1 LLKQTIP
8 GGRVGFI
15 RDKKLKFRRTGGWR
29 LNLIVVECSL
39 AKTHHVF

>member
-15 RDKKLKFRRTGGWR
+15 RDKKIKIPPRRGLAVDFDFR
-29 LNLIVVECSL
+29 
-39 AKTHHVF
+39 